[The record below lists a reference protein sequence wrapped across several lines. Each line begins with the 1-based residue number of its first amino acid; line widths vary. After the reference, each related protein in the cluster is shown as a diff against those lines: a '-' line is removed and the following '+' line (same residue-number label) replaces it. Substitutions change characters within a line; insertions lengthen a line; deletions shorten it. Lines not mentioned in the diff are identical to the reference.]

1 MIEPISVPTAAA
13 PEELAKAV
21 VDRMVQADAF
31 SRWLGVETVE
41 VAAGRSVIRMTVRDD
56 MLNGLGG
63 VHGGAVY
70 SLADSA
76 FSYATNNTGVISVAI
91 DCTVN
96 YPAAVRVGDVLT
108 ATGVV
113 ESSSNRLA
121 FCNVTVRNQHEAIV
135 GHFRGTVYRTLK
147 PHFPQSA

>member
-1 MIEPISVPTAAA
+1 MNEPDSTPTGLS
-13 PEELAKAV
+13 PEDLANAV
-21 VDRMVQADAF
+21 VDRMVRVDSF
-31 SRWLGVETVE
+31 SRFLGVETVV
-41 VAAGRSVIRMTVRDD
+41 VAAGHSVIRMLVRDD
-56 MLNGLGG
+56 MLNGMGG
-63 VHGGAVY
+63 VHGGVVY

-91 DCTVN
+91 DCTVS

-108 ATGVV
+108 ASAVV

-147 PHFPQSA
+147 PHFPQPG